1 MRFGRQRLDLVTMSG
16 RALISLT
23 FHVAFEPSVA
33 LSRQHRA
40 LRVSLFETS
49 QDGVGAC
56 CMPLAGAD
64 HSIGRPLLRAW
75 LEQCLRAERQA
86 RQCHLS
92 LSILFSLNPFA
103 NIWSAV
109 LKPHTIRFTTD
120 EKAEHLAINQANVLQ
135 I

>member
-1 MRFGRQRLDLVTMSG
+1 MYSGFVSAKVKCPVRAKLKCPNYPSEDEVREAEIGLVTMSG

-49 QDGVGAC
+49 QDGDGAC
-56 CMPLAGAD
+56 CMPLAGS
-64 HSIGRPLLRAW
+64 HQSIGRPPLRAW

-92 LSILFSLNPFA
+92 LSILFS
-103 NIWSAV
+103 
-109 LKPHTIRFTTD
+109 
-120 EKAEHLAINQANVLQ
+120 
-135 I
+135 

>member
-1 MRFGRQRLDLVTMSG
+1 MSG

-92 LSILFSLNPFA
+92 LNPFLA
-103 NIWSAV
+103 QS
-109 LKPHTIRFTTD
+109 IR
-120 EKAEHLAINQANVLQ
+120 EYMERSSQASRHPLHN
-135 I
+135 